1 MFINSIVVGIMAGLI
16 SGMVKIG
23 WETIL
28 PPRSQARDETNPPQ
42 QLLQQLGVPRRV
54 THAYVYYSKD
64 QKIYY
69 TALIMHFGFSVTFAV
84 LLALTYKI
92 LPIIALWEGSL
103 YGIVI
108 WFAFHIVI
116 LPLLK
121 TVPSPVK
128 QPFAE
133 HFSEFFGHIVWS
145 WSIYFVIIALLGK

>member
-42 QLLQQLGVPRRV
+42 QLLQQLGVPRQI

-92 LPIIALWEGSL
+92 LPMIALWEGSL

-145 WSIYFVIIALLGK
+145 WSMYLVIIALLGK